1 MASSLLPCGQI
12 IALYAL
18 LFGRVL
24 PMSRHRMVFFSA
36 RLTEHQRMSD
46 SLEDG
51 LDHGDAVL
59 LQIAHLVAKH
69 FTEPGA

>member
-24 PMSRHRMVFFSA
+24 PMSRP